1 MAGVDG
7 NGNGRGRNGNGR
19 SRVRRSAPLVAAKST
34 DASDVSDETRE
45 LGDALVEAVHA
56 SPIDGPVLASDPT
69 TQVGAVLSAPG
80 ARRGIR
86 GVFADASNWKE
97 LRSTP
102 YGLRPML
109 ILGIITFFQV
119 FDTRT
124 FYLAQPEITR
134 DLNIEYSTI
143 IGIVSTVGTLAVFA
157 ALGAGWWAD
166 RHRRVPLVAIGTI
179 LSGIFAAFSGRGRS
193 SLTFAAPR
201 VLDDV
206 ADTGSQV
213 PRFSLLADYYPPH
226 VRGKVF
232 SILGVMARVAT
243 VLSPLIAGYC
253 VKNYGWRTTFLI
265 IGVPVT
271 GAGLAMLFMREPIR
285 GYHERKV
292 QGADEDTARTEDEP
306 QSFGEAWRTVF
317 AVRTLRRT
325 VIADVFTN
333 VYDVVFTLFF
343 PVFLAEQYN
352 LDPMERGWVLAP
364 AAVVGLF
371 GAYLGGGLVDTFI
384 RRNPGRVLM
393 LRGILEVIS
402 TIGIIGAAMKPPIG
416 FLVALYCFNAFG
428 LSLTGPAASAVYS
441 QVIPP
446 SVRTQGLQ
454 VFGLATLPAIIIALP
469 IFGAWRFD
477 QGYPFT
483 FMMLVPFAIIG
494 AVLAASAGSYFALD
508 LRAAF
513 AAAMANDEW
522 RRAQASGDTKL
533 LVCRDVDVAYDGVQ
547 VLFGVDFDV
556 REGEIIALLGTN
568 GAGKSTLLRAIC
580 GTQEASSGGIVF
592 DGRDITHMPTHEIAA
607 RRVISMPGGRGVF
620 PGLSV
625 RENLLLGNWLND
637 DASDVQQRL
646 DEILEMFPILRER
659 ADELASSMSG
669 GEQQMLSLAQAFLCQ
684 PKLLLIDE
692 LSLGLS
698 PAVVAQLLDVVRAIH
713 AKGTTIIVVEQS
725 VNVALTI
732 AERAIFMEKGEVK
745 FVGETKDLL
754 RRPDILRAVYVKGTG
769 SLTEP
774 AARSLASERDRRM
787 LELGDARPIL
797 EVEGLTRRFGGVTAL
812 DGLSLAL
819 REGEVLGIIGPNGSG
834 KTTMFE
840 LISGFQTPDAGLVRF
855 DGVDITDISPEE
867 RAKRGLIRRFQDARL
882 FPSLTVFETLL
893 IALDNR
899 NEVKSP
905 ISAALGTPRA
915 RRSERR
921 LRSQAERLIELFE
934 LGAYRDKFVKELSTG
949 LRRIVDI
956 ACVLAAEPKVLLL
969 DEPSSGI
976 AQAEAEGLG
985 PLLRRIRF
993 ETGCS
998 IMIIE
1003 HDMPLISVV
1012 SDELVALERGQFVLR
1027 GSPAEVL
1034 NDERVIQSYLGTTEE
1049 TVKRSG
1055 SLV

>member
-7 NGNGRGRNGNGR
+7 NGSGNGR
-19 SRVRRSAPLVAAKST
+19 RRTRRAPLVAQAGGEQT
-34 DASDVSDETRE
+34 AADQSDETKE
-45 LGDALVEAVHA
+45 LGDALVEAIHA
-56 SPIDGPVLASDPT
+56 SPVEGPSMASDPA
-69 TQVGAVLSAPG
+69 TQIGAIIPPPG
-80 ARRGIR
+80 GRRGIR
-86 GVFADASNWKE
+86 GVFKDASNWKE
-97 LRSTP
+97 LRVTP
-102 YGLRPML
+102 YGLRPM
-109 ILGIITFFQV
+109 IVLGMITFFQV

-124 FYLAQPEITR
+124 FYLAQKEITQ

-143 IGIVSTVGTLAVFA
+143 IGIVATVGTVAVFA
-157 ALGAGWWAD
+157 ALAAGWWAD
-166 RHRRVPLVAIGTI
+166 RHKRVPIVAIGAI
-179 LSGIFAAFSGRGRS
+179 LSGFFAMLSSRGRS
-193 SLTFAAPR
+193 SFTFSAPR
-201 VLDDV
+201 VFDDISDV
-206 ADTGSQV
+206 ASSV
-213 PRFSLLADYYPPH
+213 PRFSLLADYYPAH

-232 SILGVMARVAT
+232 AILGMMGRVAT
-243 VLSPLIAGYC
+243 VLSPLIAGYS
-253 VKNYGWRTTFLI
+253 VLHFGWRTTFLM
-265 IGVPVT
+265 IGIPIV
-271 GAGLAMLFMREPIR
+271 GAGAVMLFMKEPVR
-285 GYHERKV
+285 GYQERKA
-292 QGADEDTARTEDEP
+292 QGADESIANVEDEP
-306 QSFGEAWRTVF
+306 QSFGEGWRTVMS
-317 AVRTLRRT
+317 VRTLRRT
-325 VIADVFTN
+325 LIADVFTG
-333 VYDVVFTLFF
+333 VYDLIFTLFF
-343 PVFLAEQYN
+343 PVFLAEQYG
-352 LDPMERGWVLAP
+352 LDALERGYVLAP
-364 AAVVGLF
+364 AALVGVL

-393 LRGILEVIS
+393 IRGVLEAVS

-416 FLVALYCFNAFG
+416 ILVALYCFNAFG
-428 LSLTGPAASAVYS
+428 LSLTGPAANAVYS
-441 QVIPP
+441 QVIPA

-454 VFGLATLPAIIIALP
+454 VFGLATLPASIIFLP
-469 IFGAWRFD
+469 IFGTWRYD

-483 FMMLVPFAIIG
+483 FMMLLPFALIG
-494 AVLAASAGSYFALD
+494 AILSASAGSFFALD

-513 AAAMANDEW
+513 ASTMANEEW
-522 RRAQASGDTKL
+522 RRAQSSGDTKL

-580 GTQEASSGGIVF
+580 GTQEASSGAIVF

-637 DASDVQQRL
+637 DPADVQERL
-646 DEILEMFPILRER
+646 NEVLEMFPILRER

-669 GEQQMLSLAQAFLCQ
+669 GEQQMLSLAQAFLCR
-684 PKLLLIDE
+684 PRLLLIDE

-698 PAVVAQLLDVVRAIH
+698 PAVVGQLLDVVRAIH
-713 AKGTTIIVVEQS
+713 ARGTTIIVVEQS

-732 AERAIFMEKGEVK
+732 AQRAIFMEKGEVK

-769 SLTEP
+769 SLTDP
-774 AARSLASERDRRM
+774 SNRSLAGERDRRM
-787 LELGDARPIL
+787 LEIGSAREIL
-797 EVEGLTRRFGGVTAL
+797 EVQGLTRRYGGITAV
-812 DGLSLAL
+812 DDLSLSL

-834 KTTMFE
+834 KTTLFE
-840 LISGFQTPDAGLVRF
+840 LISGFQRPDAGIVRF
-855 DGVDITDISPEE
+855 DGVDITNLSPED
-867 RAKRGLIRRFQDARL
+867 RARRGLIRRFQDARL

-893 IALDNR
+893 IALDER
-899 NEVKSP
+899 NEVKNP
-905 ISAALGTPRA
+905 LSAALGTPRA

-985 PLLRRIRF
+985 PLLRRVRF

-1012 SDELVALERGQFVLR
+1012 SDELVALERGQFVVR
-1027 GSPAEVL
+1027 GAPADVL
-1034 NDERVIQSYLGTTEE
+1034 NDEQVIQSYLGTTEE